1 MRGYIIK
8 KTKRVKEVASNVG
21 STCLTVGGWAS
32 VVVVLYA
39 NVYRYH
45 MRQHKVGSKGNIGK

>member
-21 STCLTVGGWAS
+21 STCITVGGWAS
-32 VVVVLYA
+32 VVLVLYA

-45 MRQHKVGSKGNIGK
+45 MRQDKVGCKGNISK